1 MNLPEKPTPAVKRFG
16 MIAIEKGYITKE
28 QLTDALREQVEEEVE
43 RGTHR
48 FIGAI
53 LVQKKVID
61 LEQLRTVISMLGVDP
76 GKG

>member
-1 MNLPEKPTPAVKRFG
+1 MNMSKKPTPVEKRFG

-28 QLTDALREQVEEEVE
+28 QLIDALREQVEEEVE

-53 LVQKKVID
+53 LVEKKVID
-61 LEQLRTVISMLGVDP
+61 LEQLKTVISALGV
-76 GKG
+76 K